1 MPVRILTPIVFCASF
16 LVAACNPV
24 VNFFAFHPDN
34 STAVPANELP
44 PETREIFFNT
54 EDGACIHALRLNHP
68 SADTL
73 TIYFHG
79 NAGNV
84 YHRLRDLQMLR
95 RLGTNVLAV
104 SYRGYGKST
113 GSPDE
118 EGIYRDAKAAY
129 EHATTS
135 MGYAPSQIF
144 LFGRSLG
151 STTAVHLAQ
160 DKALAGVILIS
171 PLSNATDQA
180 EAMGLGFAAS
190 LVGDAFDNARKIKRL
205 KAPLLVIHGSLDQVI
220 PIAMGRTV
228 FNNAPGEKDFV
239 AVDGAGHN
247 DLSYKFIKEYWAAIA
262 AFMQRVKMP
271 ATAPSDARK

>member
-54 EDGACIHALRLNHP
+54 EDGARIHALRLNHP

-160 DKALAGVILIS
+160 DKALAGVILM
-171 PLSNATDQA
+171 SNATDQA